1 VRLGVMSG
9 ASFLEGVLAGV
20 GASLLLLVG
29 TVVVQVLE
37 AWRFSRARGPL
48 GALAS
53 VGRGWLH
60 TRRDSDVVDAAAA
73 ALTGVALP
81 CLAVAQVTVLGVS
94 STSSSLACA
103 LVLGAAGVPIV
114 AALAGGPGSEARLA
128 LDDATRRAVRQA
140 LLVGAVLVAP
150 GDFQIPLAFGA
161 VVAMLRQ
168 RHEAPGGLQPRH
180 DTALGAGTR
189 LALDAA
195 DRAALL
201 VLAWVC
207 ATGVVLAWPEA
218 RVAAWRG
225 ALLALTLVAVV
236 LAAFLIVEWS
246 GPQRPVARGLGG
258 PLLWLAMSVT
268 LRLVV
273 VVAGLAAGAVATD
286 AAGP

>member
-1 VRLGVMSG
+1 MMTV
-9 ASFLEGVLAGV
+9 ASFVEGLLTGAGV
-20 GASLLLLVG
+20 ALLLLIG
-29 TVVVQVLE
+29 TVVLQALE

-81 CLAVAQVTVLGVS
+81 CLAAALVSVLGVS
-94 STSSSLACA
+94 TASSSLAAA

-150 GDFQIPLAFGA
+150 GDFQIPIAFGA
-161 VVAMLRQ
+161 VVAVLRQ
-168 RHEAPGGLQPRH
+168 RHEAPGGFQPRH
-180 DTALGAGTR
+180 DAALGAGTR

-195 DRAALL
+195 DRGTLL

-207 ATGVVLAWPEA
+207 AAGLVLAWPEG
-218 RVAAWRG
+218 RVAGARP
-225 ALLALTLVAVV
+225 ALLGLTLVVV
-236 LAAFLIVEWS
+236 VVAAAFAIVEWS
-246 GPQRPVARGLGG
+246 GPQRAVARGLGG
-258 PLLWLAMSVT
+258 PLLWLATSVT
-268 LRLVV
+268 LRLALIG
-273 VVAGLAAGAVATD
+273 AGLAAGAVATD